1 MITISGKRRDLPVTG
16 FTLIELL
23 VVIAIISVLIA
34 LLLPA
39 VQSARE
45 AARRAGCQNNLKQ
58 IGVALHN
65 YHSTH
70 DKFPIGYVA
79 WPQPDTNLTTPGW
92 GWASALLPG
101 LEQSA
106 LYNVANLSL
115 PIEQPANS
123 TARLTSLGVYICP
136 TDLYTGRFT
145 VTDAALNPITDAFT
159 ISYAANFGRD
169 VNIAK
174 FPEGGNGMF
183 MRNRA
188 FGVSDVTDGTSQT
201 ILIGERGSILTRM
214 PWPGAVNG
222 AICRITP
229 GSPSQTTRTK
239 TAPVQPL
246 ARADTGGGTNT
257 RLFWETDDFFS
268 PHASGLHFLIGDGS
282 IKFIKSS
289 INPSVYGGLFS
300 RNLGEVISG
309 DGY

>member
-1 MITISGKRRDLPVTG
+1 MLTIYNKRDGGPRTG

-45 AARRAGCQNNLKQ
+45 AARRTGCQNNLKQ
-58 IGVALHN
+58 IGLALHN
-65 YHSTH
+65 YHSAHET
-70 DKFPIGYVA
+70 FPIGYVA
-79 WPQPDTNLTTPGW
+79 SPATDTNVTSPGW
-92 GWASALLPG
+92 GWGSALLLG

-106 LYNVANLSL
+106 IYNAANLSL

-123 TARLTSLGVYICP
+123 TTRLTALAVYVCP

-145 VTDAALNPITDAFT
+145 VADAALNPITDAFT

-169 VNIAK
+169 VNIANS
-174 FPEGGNGMF
+174 PESGNGMF
-183 MRNRA
+183 MRNLA
-188 FGVSDVTDGTSQT
+188 FGVRDVADGTGQT

-229 GSPSQTTRTK
+229 GSPSQTTKTK

-268 PHASGLHFLIGDGS
+268 PHPLGLYFLVGDGS

-289 INPSVYGGLFS
+289 ITASVYGGLFS
-300 RNLGEVISG
+300 RNLGEVISA
-309 DGY
+309 DAF